1 VRSPFGKISWR
12 GLVLLLVI
20 AATIVTGMLL
30 PGRTGVIVQVV
41 GWVAF
46 AILVILEVGIRSVPP
61 DDFDGNDRRPY

>member
-1 VRSPFGKISWR
+1 MRSPFGKISWR
-12 GLVLLLVI
+12 GVVLLLAI

-46 AILVILEVGIRSVPP
+46 AILVILEVGIRSIPP

>member
-1 VRSPFGKISWR
+1 MRSPFGKISR
-12 GLVLLLVI
+12 RALVLLFLI
-20 AATIVTGMLL
+20 AATIIVGMLL

-46 AILVILEVGIRSVPP
+46 AILVILEVGIRSLPP

>member
-1 VRSPFGKISWR
+1 MRSPFGKISKR
-12 GLVLLLVI
+12 GLFLLLAII
-20 AATIVTGMLL
+20 AAIVMGMLL

-46 AILVILEVGIRSVPP
+46 AILVLLEVGIRSVPP